1 MANFLEQLVAEWH
14 EFNGYFVRR
23 NVRVGPRAK
32 GGHEGELD
40 VVAFHPERKH
50 LVHIEASTD
59 ADTWAE
65 REAKFTRKFDI
76 GKRYIPGLFQGMNL
90 PTEIEQIALFVSG
103 STANR
108 STIGGGRI
116 LMVGTFLNDIKAVVA
131 SRSVFKAAVP
141 EQFQLLR
148 TLQFAAQYWR

>member
-50 LVHIEASTD
+50 LVHVEASTD

-76 GKRYIPGLFQGMNL
+76 GRRYVPGLFQGIDL

-103 STANR
+103 STATR

-116 LMVGTFLNDIKAVVA
+116 LMVGTFLNDIKSVVA

-141 EQFQLLR
+141 EHYPLLR
-148 TLQFAAQYWR
+148 TLQFAAQYWH